1 MKEIHRFVLAA
12 LALQMAC
19 VTILTAEPN
28 NPFIGRWALT
38 LEDDFIGWL
47 GVTQEAGYL
56 DARLLWKWG
65 SVHTVASIYMI
76 GDTLYITRLQEVNR
90 KDEQD
95 EVVRTHTLTETF
107 VATVSGD
114 ELQLRF
120 SSPNMNGQGLT
131 RTQATGK
138 RIAPLPPKPDL
149 SKVKYGRSVKLLG
162 RNSLKG
168 WKLTDPKQVNGW
180 RVEDGV
186 LINHPEQHEGED
198 HIDYGNLRTVKEYE
212 DFNLTLEVNIGK
224 DQNSGV
230 YLRGIYEVQ
239 VLDSYDK
246 PLDRH
251 NLGSIYSRMAPSVSA
266 EKPAGQWQTMDITL
280 LDRHVTVQLNGTTI
294 IDNEPLL
301 GCTGGALW
309 SDEFR
314 PGPIFLQGDH
324 TGIKYRKIVLRPI
337 KK

>member
-1 MKEIHRFVLAA
+1 MKEIRRFLLAV
-12 LALQMAC
+12 LALQMAW
-19 VTILTAEPN
+19 VTVMAAETD
-28 NPFIGRWALT
+28 NPFVGRWALT
-38 LEDDFIGWL
+38 LEDGYSGWL

-56 DARLLWKWG
+56 DASLLWKWG
-65 SVHTVASIYMI
+65 SVAPVASVYMV
-76 GDTLYITRLQEVNR
+76 GDTLYVTRLLEVTR
-90 KDEQD
+90 KDDQG
-95 EVVRTHTLTETF
+95 EVVRTHTLTETLA
-107 VATVSGD
+107 ATVSGD
-114 ELQLRF
+114 ELQLRY

-131 RTQATGK
+131 RTKATGK

-149 SKVKYGRSVKLLG
+149 SKVKYRRSIKLLE

-168 WKLTDPKQVNGW
+168 WKLIDSKQVNGW
-180 RVEDGV
+180 RVEDGT
-186 LINHPEQHEGED
+186 LINHPEQQEGEE
-198 HIDYGNLRTVKEYE
+198 HIDYGNLRTVKEFE

-224 DQNSGV
+224 DQNSGI

-239 VLDSYDK
+239 VFDSYGMA
-246 PLDRH
+246 LDPH
-251 NLGSIYSRMAPSVSA
+251 NMGGIYSRITPSENA
-266 EKPAGQWQTMDITL
+266 EKPPGQWQTLDITL
-280 LDRHVTVQLNGTTI
+280 LDRHVTVKLNGTTI

-324 TGIKYRKIVLRPI
+324 TGIKYRNIVLRPI